1 MRYSAFCCAVLT
13 ALTLGAGLVA
23 VAYQTAEPQ
32 ELVDPPMEQARHLL
46 IDHAET
52 DCRHQPVIIAH
63 YTADDPASS
72 RPVLRWS
79 RIDGAV
85 MYDVQVVKRHGG
97 GPSPCYEPVMAV
109 QRVYSTACELLLP
122 AGCREPVLYWRVK
135 PLNLRGQA
143 IGPFSELEPLPVDWQ
158 KQDVVKPVPLSTY
171 NQGQGQTLLYPVYD
185 WIAMPDA
192 DHYEVEILDA
202 PPENPNG
209 TAPSAHRIAVYTTPI
224 AHQYDSQARMSAQPF
239 YWRVR
244 AVRSDGSPLGVY
256 SDASSYTTDPGRPCA
271 AAIYGDS
278 ISHGGGSVSYS
289 PADWEFSYG
298 HYLAFPTV
306 NLSFSG
312 DTSRTAVERFDKD
325 VAPFRPPY
333 LLILMG
339 TNSLRAGVEPADVI
353 ADMEQVKAKCLAYG
367 IRPVFLTL
375 PPLNPDNIRA
385 AFGQDTVRSWREAIA
400 AVNSYVKTQVHVDI
414 TPGMADERGELRE
427 DLAVDGL
434 HLDPPGKRLMAEAI
448 NAAWP
453 DITALPDEAWSADD
467 KS

>member
-72 RPVLRWS
+72 RPILCWS

-109 QRVYSTACELLLP
+109 QRVYNTACEILLP

-256 SDASSYTTDPGRPCA
+256 SDASSYTTDPSRPLGIQLRPLPRVPYGQPVLQRRHEPHGR
-271 AAIYGDS
+271 
-278 ISHGGGSVSYS
+278 
-289 PADWEFSYG
+289 
-298 HYLAFPTV
+298 
-306 NLSFSG
+306 
-312 DTSRTAVERFDKD
+312 RAV
-325 VAPFRPPY
+325 
-333 LLILMG
+333 
-339 TNSLRAGVEPADVI
+339 
-353 ADMEQVKAKCLAYG
+353 
-367 IRPVFLTL
+367 
-375 PPLNPDNIRA
+375 
-385 AFGQDTVRSWREAIA
+385 
-400 AVNSYVKTQVHVDI
+400 
-414 TPGMADERGELRE
+414 
-427 DLAVDGL
+427 
-434 HLDPPGKRLMAEAI
+434 
-448 NAAWP
+448 
-453 DITALPDEAWSADD
+453 
-467 KS
+467 

>member
-72 RPVLRWS
+72 RPILCWS

-109 QRVYSTACELLLP
+109 QRVYNTACEILLP

-256 SDASSYTTDPGRPCA
+256 SDASSYTTDPSRPCA

-289 PADWEFSYG
+289 PADWEFTAITSRSLRSTCPSAATRAARPSSG
-298 HYLAFPTV
+298 LTRTSRPSGRRTCSSSWGRTASAPASSQPRSSPTWNRSKRNAYHTV
-306 NLSFSG
+306 SDPSFSPCRPSIRT
-312 DTSRTAVERFDKD
+312 TSVRLLGRTRYGAGAK
-325 VAPFRPPY
+325 P
-333 LLILMG
+333 
-339 TNSLRAGVEPADVI
+339 LR
-353 ADMEQVKAKCLAYG
+353 
-367 IRPVFLTL
+367 
-375 PPLNPDNIRA
+375 
-385 AFGQDTVRSWREAIA
+385 RSI
-400 AVNSYVKTQVHVDI
+400 
-414 TPGMADERGELRE
+414 PM
-427 DLAVDGL
+427 
-434 HLDPPGKRLMAEAI
+434 
-448 NAAWP
+448 
-453 DITALPDEAWSADD
+453 
-467 KS
+467 